1 MWIALLVCLGLLS
14 VNVIIGVYV
23 ERKLSAFMQDRLGP
37 MEVGKW
43 GLLQVFAD
51 LLKLFQKEDI
61 VPTSAQKRLFLVAPW
76 IIFIS
81 IFGGFAVIPLSSGSW
96 LQGSQTEM
104 GIMLLMGIVSLDS
117 LGIILAGWTS
127 NNKYSLLGA
136 IRSAAQLIS
145 YEIPLGLSILCVV
158 IISSSLNLQTIV
170 LQQGIFSSETNYLFG
185 IKYLHWDVSQ
195 VGGFLT
201 WNIVRMPLFFVVFLI
216 FFIASLAEANR
227 APFDIP
233 EAESE
238 LVGGFHTEYS
248 GMRWALLFL
257 SEYGMMLLV
266 SLLGV
271 ILFFGGWYSPFPNI
285 SVIKLAD
292 WTNGELGTLLGTI
305 MGFFWLMI
313 KTYLLIMLQMWV
325 RWTLPRL
332 RVDQLMYLCW
342 KILTPWALVFVAISA
357 IWSLLKN

>member
-1 MWIALLVCLGLLS
+1 MWIALVVCLVLLTI
-14 VNVIIGVYV
+14 NVVVGVYV

-61 VPTSAQKRLFLVAPW
+61 VPASAQKQLFLFAPW
-76 IIFIS
+76 IIFLAV
-81 IFGGFAVIPLSSGSW
+81 FGSFSVIPLSSGSF

-104 GIMLLMGIVSLDS
+104 GVMLLMGIVSLDS
-117 LGIILAGWTS
+117 LGILLAGWTS

-136 IRSAAQLIS
+136 IRSAAQLVS
-145 YEIPLGLSILCVV
+145 YEIPMGLSILCVV
-158 IISSSLNLQTIV
+158 LISSSLNLQEIA
-170 LQQGIFSSETNYLFG
+170 LQQGIFSEQTNYLFG
-185 IKYLHWDVSQ
+185 LSFIDLDVTH
-195 VGGFLT
+195 VGGILT
-201 WNIVRMPLFFVVFLI
+201 WNVVRVPFFFFLFILFFI
-216 FFIASLAEANR
+216 TSLAEANR

-238 LVGGFHTEYS
+238 LVGGFHTEYA

-266 SLLGV
+266 SVLGV
-271 ILFFGGWYSPFPNI
+271 ILFWGAWYSPFPNI
-285 SVIKLAD
+285 GSLRLAD
-292 WTNGELGTLLGTI
+292 WTNGTPGTI
-305 MGFFWLMI
+305 WATVLGFVWIML
-313 KTYLLIMLQMWV
+313 KTYVLIAIQMWV

-342 KILTPWALVFVAISA
+342 KVLTPAALVFVAISS
-357 IWSLLKN
+357 IWSMFM

>member
-1 MWIALLVCLGLLS
+1 MWISLILCLVILAT
-14 VNVIIGVYV
+14 NVVIGVYV
-23 ERKLSAFMQDRLGP
+23 ERKLSAFFQDRLGP

-61 VPTSAQKRLFLVAPW
+61 VPALAQKRLFLLAPW

-81 IFGGFAVIPLSSGSW
+81 VFGAFSVIPLSSGEW
-96 LQGSQTEM
+96 LQGSSTDL
-104 GIMLLMGIVSLDS
+104 GVMLLMAIVSLDS
-117 LGIILAGWTS
+117 IGIILAGWTS

-145 YEIPLGLSILCVV
+145 YEIPLGLCILSVV
-158 IISSSLNLQTIV
+158 IFSSSLNLQEIV
-170 LQQGIFSSETNYLFG
+170 VQQGIFSDSENYLFG
-185 IKYLHWDVSQ
+185 IKSFGLE
-195 VGGFLT
+195 VGQIGGILT
-201 WNIVRMPLFFVVFLI
+201 WNIVRMPLFFGLFIV

-266 SLLGV
+266 SILGV
-271 ILFFGGWYSPFPNI
+271 ILFFGGWYSPLPNI
-285 SVIKLAD
+285 GSVQLAT
-292 WTNGELGTLLGTI
+292 WTNGVPGEISGYLL
-305 MGFFWLMI
+305 GFFWLMI
-313 KTYLLIMLQMWV
+313 KSYVLIAVQMWV

-342 KILTPWALVFVAISA
+342 KVLTPISLLFVAISS
-357 IWSLLKN
+357 IWVLLKV

>member
-1 MWIALLVCLGLLS
+1 MFIALLICLALLT

-51 LLKLFQKEDI
+51 LLKLIQKEDI
-61 VPTSAQKRLFLVAPW
+61 VPASAQRRLFLLAPW
-76 IIFIS
+76 IIFLS
-81 IFGGFAVIPLSSGSW
+81 IFGAFSVVPLSSGIW

-104 GIMLLMGIVSLDS
+104 GVMLFMGIVSLDT
-117 LGIILAGWTS
+117 LGILLAGWTS

-136 IRSAAQLIS
+136 IRSAAQLVS
-145 YEIPLGLSILCVV
+145 FEIPLGLTILCVV
-158 IISSSLNLQTIV
+158 MVSGSLNLQEIAG
-170 LQQGIFSSETNYLFG
+170 QQGIFSKEVQYLFG
-185 IKYLHWDVSQ
+185 LKSLGIEVQ
-195 VGGFLT
+195 EIGGILA
-201 WNIVRMPLFFVVFLI
+201 WNVVRMPFFILLFVI
-216 FFIASLAEANR
+216 YFIASLAEANR

-238 LVGGFHTEYS
+238 LVGGFHTEYA

-271 ILFFGGWYSPFPNI
+271 ILFWGAWYSPLPNI
-285 SVIKLAD
+285 GSMRLAE
-292 WTNGELGTLLGTI
+292 WTNGTPGTI
-305 MGFFWLMI
+305 QATVLGFFWIMV
-313 KTYLLIMLQMWV
+313 KTYILIALQMWI
-325 RWTLPRL
+325 RWTLPRV
-332 RVDQLMYLCW
+332 RVDQFMYLCW
-342 KILTPWALVFVAISA
+342 KILIPFALVFVAISGL
-357 IWSLLKN
+357 WSLLG

>member
-1 MWIALLVCLGLLS
+1 MFIALLICLILLT

-51 LLKLFQKEDI
+51 LLKLIQKEDI
-61 VPTSAQKRLFLVAPW
+61 VPASAQRRLFLLAPW
-76 IIFIS
+76 IIFLS
-81 IFGGFAVIPLSSGSW
+81 IFGAFSVVPLSSGVW

-104 GIMLLMGIVSLDS
+104 GVMLFMGIVSLDT
-117 LGIILAGWTS
+117 LGILLAGWTS

-136 IRSAAQLIS
+136 IRSAAQLVS
-145 YEIPLGLSILCVV
+145 FEIPLGLTILCVV
-158 IISSSLNLQTIV
+158 MVSGSLNLQEIAG
-170 LQQGIFSSETNYLFG
+170 QQGIFSTEVQYLFG
-185 IKYLHWDVSQ
+185 IKSLGIEVQ
-195 VGGFLT
+195 GIGGILA
-201 WNIVRMPLFFVVFLI
+201 WNVVRMPFFVLLFVI
-216 FFIASLAEANR
+216 YFIASLAEANR

-238 LVGGFHTEYS
+238 LVGGFHTEYA

-271 ILFFGGWYSPFPNI
+271 ILFWGAWYSPFPNI
-285 SVIKLAD
+285 GSVRLAD
-292 WTNGELGTLLGTI
+292 WTNGTQGTI
-305 MGFFWLMI
+305 QATVLGFFWIMV
-313 KTYLLIMLQMWV
+313 KTYILIALQMWI
-325 RWTLPRL
+325 RWTLPRV
-332 RVDQLMYLCW
+332 RVDQFMYLCW
-342 KILTPWALVFVAISA
+342 KILIPFALVFVAISGL
-357 IWSLLKN
+357 WSLLG

>member
-1 MWIALLVCLGLLS
+1 MWISLLLCLAILS
-14 VNVIIGVYV
+14 INVVIGVYV
-23 ERKLSAFMQDRLGP
+23 ERKLSAFFQDRLGP

-61 VPTSAQKRLFLVAPW
+61 VPAMAQKRLFLLAPW

-81 IFGGFAVIPLSSGSW
+81 IFGAFSVIPLSSGSL
-96 LQGSQTEM
+96 LQGSSTEM
-104 GIMLLMGIVSLDS
+104 GLMLLMAIVSLDS
-117 LGIILAGWTS
+117 VGIMLAGWSS

-145 YEIPLGLSILCVV
+145 YEIPLGLSILSVV
-158 IISSSLNLQTIV
+158 IYSSSLNLQEIV
-170 LQQGIFSSETNYLFG
+170 LQQGIFSGTENYLFG
-185 IKYLHWDVSQ
+185 IKKLGLDVTSI
-195 VGGFLT
+195 GGILT
-201 WNIVRMPLFFVVFLI
+201 WNVVRMPLFFGLFIL

-266 SLLGV
+266 SILGV
-271 ILFFGGWYSPFPNI
+271 ILFFGGWYSPFPNFFGI
-285 SVIKLAD
+285 QLAD
-292 WTNGELGTLLGTI
+292 WSNGTPGEWSGYVL
-305 MGFFWLMI
+305 GFFWLML
-313 KTYLLIMLQMWV
+313 KSYLLIALQMWV

-342 KILTPWALVFVAISA
+342 KVLTPLALLFVAISSV
-357 IWSLLKN
+357 WVLLKV

>member
-1 MWIALLVCLGLLS
+1 MWIALIVCLLLLTI
-14 VNVIIGVYV
+14 NVVIGVYV

-51 LLKLFQKEDI
+51 LLKLIQKEDI
-61 VPTSAQKRLFLVAPW
+61 VPANAQKRLFLLAPW
-76 IIFIS
+76 IIFLS
-81 IFGGFAVIPLSSGSW
+81 VFSAFSVIPLSSGSF

-117 LGIILAGWTS
+117 LGILLAGWTS

-136 IRSAAQLIS
+136 IRSAAQLVS
-145 YEIPLGLSILCVV
+145 YEIPLGLTILCVV
-158 IISSSLNLQTIV
+158 LISGSLNLQDISI
-170 LQQGIFSSETNYLFG
+170 QQGIFASETQYLFG
-185 IKYLHWDVSQ
+185 LKSLGVDVTQ
-195 VGGFLT
+195 AGGFLS
-201 WNIVRMPLFFVVFLI
+201 WNVVRMPFFFILFI
-216 FFIASLAEANR
+216 IYFIASLAEANR

-238 LVGGFHTEYS
+238 LVGGFHTEYA

-257 SEYGMMLLV
+257 SEYGIMLLV
-266 SLLGV
+266 SVLGV
-271 ILFFGGWYSPFPNI
+271 ILFWGSWYSPLPNMG
-285 SVIKLAD
+285 SLKLAD
-292 WTNGELGTLLGTI
+292 WTNGIPGSVSGTLLG
-305 MGFFWLMI
+305 FFWIMLKSYI
-313 KTYLLIMLQMWV
+313 LITLQMWI

-342 KILTPWALVFVAISA
+342 KVLTPFALTFVAISA
-357 IWSLLKN
+357 VWSLLM

>member
-1 MWIALLVCLGLLS
+1 LIALIVCLLLLTI
-14 VNVIIGVYV
+14 NVVIGVYV

-51 LLKLFQKEDI
+51 LLKLIQKEDI
-61 VPTSAQKRLFLVAPW
+61 VPANAQKRLFLLAPW
-76 IIFIS
+76 IIFLS
-81 IFGGFAVIPLSSGSW
+81 VFSAFSVIPLSSGSF

-117 LGIILAGWTS
+117 LGILLAGWTS

-136 IRSAAQLIS
+136 IRSAAQLVS
-145 YEIPLGLSILCVV
+145 YEIPLGLTILCVV
-158 IISSSLNLQTIV
+158 LISGSLNLQDISI
-170 LQQGIFSSETNYLFG
+170 QQGIFASETQYLFG
-185 IKYLHWDVSQ
+185 LKSLGVDVTQ
-195 VGGFLT
+195 AGGFLS
-201 WNIVRMPLFFVVFLI
+201 WNVVRMPFFFILFI
-216 FFIASLAEANR
+216 IYFIASLAEANR

-238 LVGGFHTEYS
+238 LVGGFHTEYA

-257 SEYGMMLLV
+257 SEYGIMLLV
-266 SLLGV
+266 SVLGV
-271 ILFFGGWYSPFPNI
+271 ILFWGSWYSPLPNMG
-285 SVIKLAD
+285 SLKLAD
-292 WTNGELGTLLGTI
+292 WTNGIPGSVSGTLLG
-305 MGFFWLMI
+305 FFWIMLKSYI
-313 KTYLLIMLQMWV
+313 LITLQMWI

-342 KILTPWALVFVAISA
+342 KVLTPFALTFVAISA
-357 IWSLLKN
+357 VWSLLM

>member
-1 MWIALLVCLGLLS
+1 MWIALVVCLILLTI
-14 VNVIIGVYV
+14 NVVVGVYV

-37 MEVGKW
+37 MEAGKW

-61 VPTSAQKRLFLVAPW
+61 VPASAQRQLFMLAPW
-76 IIFIS
+76 IIFLS
-81 IFGGFAVIPLSSGSW
+81 VFGAFSVIPLSSGNF

-104 GIMLLMGIVSLDS
+104 GVMLLMGIVSLDT
-117 LGIILAGWTS
+117 LGILLAGWTS

-136 IRSAAQLIS
+136 IRSAAQLVS
-145 YEIPLGLSILCVV
+145 YEIPLGLSILCV
-158 IISSSLNLQTIV
+158 ILISSSLNLQEIA
-170 LQQGIFSSETNYLFG
+170 LQQGVFSSKTNYLFG
-185 IKYLHWDVSQ
+185 LSFLDWDVSR
-195 VGGFLT
+195 VGGILT
-201 WNIVRMPLFFVVFLI
+201 WNVVRVPFFFFLFIL

-238 LVGGFHTEYS
+238 LVGGFHTEYA

-266 SLLGV
+266 SVLGV
-271 ILFFGGWYSPFPNI
+271 ILFWGAWYSPFPNVG
-285 SVIKLAD
+285 SLRLAD
-292 WTNGELGTLLGTI
+292 WTNGTPGTIAATLLGF
-305 MGFFWLMI
+305 MWLMI
-313 KTYLLIMLQMWV
+313 KTYLLIALQMWV

-342 KILTPWALVFVAISA
+342 KVLTPAALVFVALSS
-357 IWSLLKN
+357 IWSMFM